1 MYKHIKSISFILY
14 LTILIIGMMWLVTP
28 VEKHTTQNTKEYKTI
43 EEIMQTPVK
52 NTDTAVNF
60 DTEFKSSIQP
70 IEEKHG
76 N

>member
-1 MYKHIKSISFILY
+1 
-14 LTILIIGMMWLVTP
+14 MMWLVTP

>member
-1 MYKHIKSISFILY
+1 MHKHIKSISFIL
-14 LTILIIGMMWLVTP
+14 TILIIGMVWLVNP
-28 VEKHTTQNTKEYKTI
+28 FEKNTTQNTKEYKTI